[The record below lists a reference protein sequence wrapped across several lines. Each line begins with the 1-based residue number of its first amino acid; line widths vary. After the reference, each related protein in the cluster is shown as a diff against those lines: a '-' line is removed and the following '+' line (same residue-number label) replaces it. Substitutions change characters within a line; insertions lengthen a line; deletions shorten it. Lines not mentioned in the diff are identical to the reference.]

1 MFVSRLNNPKN
12 KTSCLQNT
20 PCSKLVY
27 SPHSILPP
35 EIKMVVLNA
44 TNNTITTKNE
54 GNKFG
59 SYARVYAK
67 RNATQMLTSSCNR
80 ACMTIPVVKPSKVN
94 PDFTRFKN
102 MGQ

>member
-1 MFVSRLNNPKN
+1 MFVSRVNNPKN
-12 KTSCLQNT
+12 KTSCLQGT
-20 PCSKLVY
+20 PCSKSFY
-27 SPHSILPP
+27 SPHTILPP

-67 RNATQMLTSSCNR
+67 RNANQMLTSSCNR
-80 ACMTIPVVKPSKVN
+80 ACRTIPVVQPSKTNSEFVG
-94 PDFTRFKN
+94 FKN